1 MQIDRKINSK
11 QLREMLGDISDM
23 SLWRLLHDKYLKFPQ
38 PTYVNRR
45 RFWSSK
51 EIQDGLTNSP
61 NEFGDPVCPLPKEQ

>member
-11 QLREMLGDISDM
+11 QLREMLGNISDM
-23 SLWRLLHDKYLKFPQ
+23 SLWRLLHDKYKKFPQ

-51 EIQDGLTNSP
+51 EIQEWFDKQ
-61 NEFGDPVCPLPKEQ
+61 PKRVW